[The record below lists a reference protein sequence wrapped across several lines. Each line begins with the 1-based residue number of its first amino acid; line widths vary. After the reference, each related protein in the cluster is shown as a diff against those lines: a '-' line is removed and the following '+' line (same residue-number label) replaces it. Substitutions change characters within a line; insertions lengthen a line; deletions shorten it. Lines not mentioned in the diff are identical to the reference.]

1 MNVELSLLIKGFARI
16 EKREFHIFYL
26 IKKKYNVLFHI
37 KKSNQLRIIML
48 QITEIFNTNR
58 KIKVLGIKLEVFITM
73 NNFQSFLI
81 YLHKNSLHR
90 KF

>member
-16 EKREFHIFYL
+16 KREFYIFYL